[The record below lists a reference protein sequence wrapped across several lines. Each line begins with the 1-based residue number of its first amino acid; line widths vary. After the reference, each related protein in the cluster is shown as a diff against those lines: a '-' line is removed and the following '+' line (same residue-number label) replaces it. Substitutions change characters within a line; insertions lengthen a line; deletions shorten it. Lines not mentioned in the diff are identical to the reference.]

1 MLSYRHAFHAGN
13 HADLFKHAV
22 FVALLRHLLKK
33 DKAFWC
39 IDTHAGAAQYSLVGD
54 WAQKNAEF
62 ESGISR
68 LWGLKVLPP
77 LLSDYL
83 ELVRAFNHTEE
94 LRYYPGSPQLAVQL
108 LRRKDALHLFELH
121 STEGDLLEK
130 HFRGGEAK
138 NRARVE
144 VHRGDGFTGLL
155 SVLPPP
161 SRRGLVLIDPS
172 YEDKQD
178 YRRVVTALREGVKRF
193 ATGTYMVWYPQVQRR
208 DAVMLPDT
216 LMNLQ
221 RTDWLHATLT
231 VKQPSADGLGLHGS
245 GVFIVNPPWTL
256 PAMLKEAM
264 PWLVKVLGQD
274 GAAAFSLDY
283 RMA

>member
-68 LWGLKVLPP
+68 LWAMKVLPP
-77 LLSDYL
+77 LLADYL
-83 ELVRAFNHTEE
+83 DLVRAFNHTEE

-130 HFRGGEAK
+130 HFRAGDAK
-138 NRARVE
+138 SRARVE
-144 VHRGDGFTGLL
+144 VHKGDGFTGLL

-161 SRRGLVLIDPS
+161 SRRGVVLIDPS

-178 YRRVVTALREGVKRF
+178 YKRVATALREGVKRF
-193 ATGTYMVWYPQVQRR
+193 ATGTFMVWYPQVQRR
-208 DAVMLPDT
+208 DAAMLPDT

-231 VKQPSADGLGLHGS
+231 VKEPAAGGLGLHGS

-274 GAAAFSLDY
+274 GAAAFTLDY